1 MTIRCLVAAVLTLSF
16 VAPQAPG
23 ESDTAN
29 QRPRVI
35 VSTDIGGT
43 DPDDFQLMV
52 IRSNYAPRGR
62 APAVVD
68 RRSGSPGGGGCSFGG
83 EEREPVAASVP

>member
-1 MTIRCLVAAVLTLSF
+1 MTIRCWVAAVLTLSF
-16 VAPQAPG
+16 FAPQAPG

-52 IRSNYAPRGR
+52 WVSLATVPIVLLLRGSKPKAGPPKSAEEKALER
-62 APAVVD
+62 AHAMA
-68 RRSGSPGGGGCSFGG
+68 
-83 EEREPVAASVP
+83 E